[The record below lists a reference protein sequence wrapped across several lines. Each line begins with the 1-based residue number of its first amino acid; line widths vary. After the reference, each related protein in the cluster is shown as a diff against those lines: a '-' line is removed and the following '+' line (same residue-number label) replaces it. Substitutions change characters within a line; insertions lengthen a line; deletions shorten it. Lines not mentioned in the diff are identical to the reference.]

1 MKNQAHRSVA
11 WALVMLAA
19 LWVGNNVQG
28 QNLAVEQEAKR
39 QSHVVRSQKDTRLS
53 AAERKLLGKHKFSLQ
68 WISWERFGVATVKR
82 GRNGLEIDAKQALNG
97 DWVSMKGTVSVVD
110 SKTFYVTG
118 KIITRVHHIN
128 EGMPCERSGTFE
140 FHAKGQRQY
149 WRMQQIDNPCDRV
162 ADYIDVYFN

>member
-39 QSHVVRSQKDTRLS
+39 QSPVVRSQKDTRLS

-140 FHAKGQRQY
+140 FRAKGQRKY
-149 WRMQQIDNPCDRV
+149 WRMQPIDNPCDHV